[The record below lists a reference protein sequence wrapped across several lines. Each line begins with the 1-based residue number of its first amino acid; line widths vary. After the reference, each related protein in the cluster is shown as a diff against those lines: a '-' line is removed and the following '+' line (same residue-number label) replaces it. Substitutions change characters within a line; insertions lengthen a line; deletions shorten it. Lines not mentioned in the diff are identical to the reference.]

1 MSERAPESALTARVR
16 WTVALLVALAVL
28 LRVVY
33 VLQQAKANPF
43 FAEPLMDALY
53 HAQWAQ
59 ALAAGEDFQPGP
71 FFRAPLY
78 PWFLGTVL
86 RFFGDGLLLP
96 RLLQCGFGG
105 ATTWLTFLVARRAFG
120 NRAALLAALL
130 VALNWVLVYF
140 DGELLIPTLAIP
152 LNLLALWL
160 SLDLAEQPTP
170 RRIGLAGMAW
180 GVAAIAR
187 PNGLL
192 FVPLLLGWLVLRQ
205 RPAWKRGL
213 WQGAIL
219 IAAVL
224 VPIAPLTFY
233 NVVVGGDTV
242 LISSQAGVNLWI
254 GNNPQSD
261 GSTAIVPGTR
271 PGWWEGYHDA
281 IALAERE
288 EGRKL
293 LPSEVSAHY
302 SGKAWSFLLGEP
314 GVSLPHLWW
323 KLRLF
328 FSDWE
333 LGNNQDVHFFAH
345 RFSDVPGLLPPS
357 FGLLLPLGVV
367 GLLLSWPTRRRT
379 FPLLGFLATYSA
391 SVVLFFVCSRYR
403 APVLPL
409 LAVYSGHALVL
420 GFDAAR
426 ARRFLPL
433 GVGAAVAGLLAVAVQ
448 QVPKAV
454 DTTDAS
460 GLMQLGLSEVNRGRP
475 EAAIGPLRES
485 VERNPRKWISRQYLG
500 YALHR
505 TGRVLEARTVYQGAL
520 AMVPG
525 SLELTSYYV
534 EACLA
539 TGEAAEAER
548 AARDAIARNPGLA
561 APWDDLAAVHLFRSE
576 LDRARQAL
584 ERGLAIDPRDFRCN
598 LRLGLLHLGSGDPRA
613 AISHLSIAATHPM
626 PLSQALQK
634 QAAEALR
641 RARAEER

>member
-1 MSERAPESALTARVR
+1 MSERAEVLPLPTHVR
-16 WTVALLVALAVL
+16 WTVAALVLLAIL

-33 VLQQAKANPF
+33 VLQQRANPF

-53 HAQWAQ
+53 HTQWAR

-105 ATTWLTFLVARRAFG
+105 VATWLTFLVSRRAFG
-120 NRAALLAALL
+120 SRAALVAALL
-130 VALNWVLVYF
+130 VATNWVLVYF
-140 DGELLIPTLAIP
+140 DGELLIPALAIP

-160 SLDLAEQPTP
+160 SLDLAERPTP
-170 RRIGLAGMAW
+170 RKIGLAGMAW

-187 PNGLL
+187 PNVLL
-192 FVPLLLGWLVLRQ
+192 FMPLLLGWLVLRQ
-205 RPAWKRGL
+205 RPAWRRGV
-213 WQGAIL
+213 WQGVIL
-219 IAAVL
+219 TAAVL
-224 VPIAPLTFY
+224 VPVAPLTFY

-281 IALAERE
+281 IALAEQE

-293 LPSEVSAHY
+293 RPSEVSAHY
-302 SGKAWSFLLGEP
+302 SDKALSFILGEP
-314 GVSLPHLWW
+314 GESLPHFWW

-345 RFSDVPGLLPPS
+345 RFSDVPKLLPPS
-357 FGLLLPLGVV
+357 FGLLMPLGVV

-379 FPLLGFLATYSA
+379 FPLWGFLLTYIG
-391 SVVLFFVCSRYR
+391 SVLLFFVCSRYR
-403 APVLPL
+403 APIIPL
-409 LAVYSGHALVL
+409 LAIYSGHALVL
-420 GFDAAR
+420 GFDALR
-426 ARRFLPL
+426 ARRFGPL
-433 GVGAAVAGLLAVAVQ
+433 AGCGAVAVALAVAVQ
-448 QVPKAV
+448 QIPKAV
-454 DTTDAS
+454 DTTDAT
-460 GLMQLGLSEVNRGRP
+460 GLWQLGISELNHGRP
-475 EAAIGPLRES
+475 EAAIEPLRKS
-485 VERNPRKWISRQYLG
+485 VETNPRKWISRQHLG
-500 YALHR
+500 LALHQ
-505 TGRVLEARTVYQGAL
+505 TGRLLEARTVYKGAL

-539 TGEAAEAER
+539 TGDAAEAER
-548 AARDAIARNPGLA
+548 AARDAISRNRGLA
-561 APWDDLAAVHLFRSE
+561 APWDDLAAVHLNRSE
-576 LDRARQAL
+576 LDLARLAL
-584 ERGLAIDPRDFRCN
+584 ERGIAIDPRDFRCN
-598 LRLGLLHLGSGDPRA
+598 LRLGLLDLSSGDPKA
-613 AISHLSIAATHPM
+613 AIPHLSIAATHPT
-626 PLSQALQK
+626 PLSPALQK
-634 QAAEALR
+634 QAAEALQ
-641 RARAEER
+641 RARGEER